1 MNNTALDNRITNVRN
16 RFSEIVTLLNG
27 LNIDDNT
34 YDQLMERIQQSHEN
48 EIGLMRMIEK
58 MH

>member
-16 RFSEIVTLLNG
+16 RYSEIVTLLNG
-27 LNIDDNT
+27 LDIDDNT
-34 YDQLMERIQQSHEN
+34 YDQLIERIQQSHEN
-48 EIGLMRMIEK
+48 EIALCRMIDE